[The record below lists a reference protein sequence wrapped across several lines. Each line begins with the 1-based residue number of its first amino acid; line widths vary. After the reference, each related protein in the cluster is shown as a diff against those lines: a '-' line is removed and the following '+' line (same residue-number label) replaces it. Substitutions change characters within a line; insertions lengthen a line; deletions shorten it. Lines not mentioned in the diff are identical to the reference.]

1 MIHSTISKYDAYQ
14 YQANKIGKTL
24 LYFSSFYVTDSSWVE
39 LYKELKEKYPDDID
53 SKLYHDI
60 LSGDSLL
67 IFDSDEDALE
77 VNDILEKYSFY
88 VLLFQPKK
96 D

>member
-1 MIHSTISKYDAYQ
+1 MKHSTISKYDAYQ

-24 LYFSSFYVTDSSWVE
+24 LYFSFFYITETTWDK

-67 IFDSDEDALE
+67 TFDSDNDALE